1 MGRKGSPRTQPARG
15 TWTPSSP
22 TLCILL
28 LDEDQT
34 SGAPC
39 IAPSVESGPDPAGPG
54 YGLFPLEEGSMYGG
68 IIPSGTGPPSGQATI
83 PALPLPVWPLPSPYL
98 LHKRSQPFRGSC
110 CPGQQQRRWGLASWP
125 PWSLSWAVYATPV
138 LCLGARYKVHFWGRG
153 QDQGLIWV

>member
-1 MGRKGSPRTQPARG
+1 MPA
-15 TWTPSSP
+15 P

-54 YGLFPLEEGSMYGG
+54 YGLFPLEEGSVYGG

-83 PALPLPVWPLPSPYL
+83 PASPVLPLPSPYL
-98 LHKRSQPFRGSC
+98 LHKQSQPFRGSC
-110 CPGQQQRRWGLASWP
+110 CPGQQQRRWGLMKPYLRAVALTERTEEP
-125 PWSLSWAVYATPV
+125 RVWSPHAPLLEVALHWFLLSVNTHQGFAHAVGTRTPSP
-138 LCLGARYKVHFWGRG
+138 
-153 QDQGLIWV
+153 LI